1 MKFSA
6 LILVERIGSDATRA
20 MLASLDSKDVLIRE
34 YG

>member
-6 LILVERIGSDATRA
+6 LILVECIGSDTTRA
-20 MLASLDSKDVLIRE
+20 MLASLDSKDALIRE